1 MTKHLIVAVVL
12 ANIVACGG
20 KKAKTT
26 PDESGDSSMPAAV
39 DTDNTMVA
47 PETMDE
53 IERRFRRKGD
63 AVSRCLSFAIDNKE
77 LPKGSKGKVTIG
89 VTIARDGKADN
100 IKIIKSSLDN
110 QSLMDCVVARVKEI
124 QFPEVP
130 KAYDTTYTYAFEAS

>member
-1 MTKHLIVAVVL
+1 MAKYLIVAVVL
-12 ANIVACGG
+12 AAACGG

-26 PDESGDSSMPAAV
+26 PDESGDSNMPAATN
-39 DTDNTMVA
+39 DDNTMVP

-53 IERRFRRKGD
+53 IQRMFRRKGD

-77 LPKGSKGKVTIG
+77 LPKNSKGKMTIG

-100 IKIIKSSLDN
+100 IKIIKTSIDN
-110 QSLMDCVVARVKEI
+110 QQLIECVIGRIKEI